1 MFTVSRN
8 GASWKR
14 TAQTSSCAAL
24 MASWQ
29 AHMVRLVL
37 KALASCKAG
46 VRVRQDLALE
56 HCVAV
61 SARLF
66 GREVVVRAL
75 GAEADV
81 HAVHRDTALVKLAWC
96 GKQA

>member
-1 MFTVSRN
+1 
-8 GASWKR
+8 
-14 TAQTSSCAAL
+14 
-24 MASWQ
+24 
-29 AHMVRLVL
+29 
-37 KALASCKAG
+37 
-46 VRVRQDLALE
+46 VRQDLALE
-56 HCVAV
+56 RCVAV